1 MRGHSFHDAL
11 FEICSNHCHKP
22 AKSYDQSPAQ
32 LTPSPKKQ
40 TTFLHS
46 TAQAQLSSL
55 PTVYQGH
62 CQHLPA
68 DKKLQLLSALLSTI
82 GVCLQQTCK
91 VKSDVHSHT
100 DDQLTN
106 G

>member
-1 MRGHSFHDAL
+1 MVRILDLVKWVFRKSSMHGHSFHDAL
-11 FEICSNHCHKP
+11 FEVCSNHCHK
-22 AKSYDQSPAQ
+22 PAQ

-40 TTFLHS
+40 TTSLHS

-82 GVCLQQTCK
+82 GVCAFNK
-91 VKSDVHSHT
+91 HVK
-100 DDQLTN
+100 
-106 G
+106 

>member
-22 AKSYDQSPAQ
+22 AKSYDQYPAQ